1 MTSNDVLTLYNELEN
16 LGITIWVDGGWGV
29 DALIG
34 NQTRDHDDLDIAIKR
49 NDNEKLKEYFES
61 NSYIDEDRPDSS
73 DWNYVKR
80 NGSKVID
87 VHVCDFDD
95 VGNNIYGIKY
105 PIDSLN
111 GTGVINNKNVRCIS
125 PEWMFKFK
133 TSYTP
138 KEKDIKDIEA
148 LSLKFGF
155 KK

>member
-1 MTSNDVLTLYNELEN
+1 MTSDDVLNLYNELEK
-16 LGITIWVDGGWGV
+16 LGITIWIDGGWCV

-34 NQTRDHDDLDIAIKR
+34 HQTRQHDDLDIAIKR
-49 NDNEKLKEYFES
+49 NDNEKLKSFFES
-61 NSYIDEDRPDSS
+61 SSYNDENRPDST

-80 NGSKVID
+80 KGNEKID

-95 VGNNIYGIKY
+95 VGNNIYGVKY

-111 GTGVINNKNVRCIS
+111 GMGVINNKNVRCIS

-138 KEKDIKDIEA
+138 KGKDSKDIEA

-155 KK
+155 KQ